1 MQEEV
6 TKVGWVTDYETDYIW
21 QDGVGG
27 ENWVAGVLTRLDPGG
42 ACMRLSIKWAMQN
55 SWCCYVPK
63 LIDLH
68 PTDEKLKSSETNEVA
83 TQYPTLCNQD
93 YSQV

>member
-42 ACMRLSIKWAMQN
+42 ACMRLSIK
-55 SWCCYVPK
+55 
-63 LIDLH
+63 
-68 PTDEKLKSSETNEVA
+68 
-83 TQYPTLCNQD
+83 
-93 YSQV
+93 